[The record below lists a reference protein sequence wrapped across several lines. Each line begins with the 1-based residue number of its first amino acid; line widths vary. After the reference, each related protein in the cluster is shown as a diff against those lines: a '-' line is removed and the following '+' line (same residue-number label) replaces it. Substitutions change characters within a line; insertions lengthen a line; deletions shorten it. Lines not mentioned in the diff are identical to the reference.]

1 MSKKTK
7 SERKND
13 RIQALEKE
21 LASEKKKTDDH
32 SVTIRLDQAQ
42 VDEIMDQLTERI
54 EWSTN
59 RIVDETAPQTP
70 IIIKSKKTDMF
81 SSVIRWILFF
91 VFVGFGIGLIAV
103 LVSNWSS
110 YWTGG
115 VNNISTLCMIL
126 IGLISTVIGVD
137 IFKEKDRNY
146 IISLFSALVAL
157 VALIV
162 TLIKG

>member
-1 MSKKTK
+1 MSKKSK
-7 SERKND
+7 SERKID

-21 LASEKKKTDDH
+21 LASKKKKSDDH

-59 RIVDETAPQTP
+59 RIVDKTAPQTP

-91 VFVGFGIGLIAV
+91 VFVGFGVGLIAV

-115 VNNISTLCMIL
+115 ANNISTLCVIL

-137 IFKEKDRNY
+137 IFREKDRNY

-162 TLIKG
+162 TLVKG